1 MKRKMAI
8 KLQSHV
14 FCFFFLIQFNI
25 LYALEKCFSNSWR
38 IHENFT
44 QSDNPIPSCEWA
56 FKHRQNTEVFDAN
69 TSSNT
74 SVSSTLIK
82 QSPSPTTAPDWFIA
96 FHLRSH
102 FKNSFRVF
110 DQRYQN
116 TRKQWISRGK
126 TPRDSLEKTSL
137 EIHAETLELVFEI
150 L

>member
-1 MKRKMAI
+1 M
-8 KLQSHV
+8 
-14 FCFFFLIQFNI
+14 
-25 LYALEKCFSNSWR
+25 

-96 FHLRSH
+96 FHSRSH
-102 FKNSFRVF
+102 FKNPFRVF
-110 DQRYQN
+110 DQ
-116 TRKQWISRGK
+116 TF
-126 TPRDSLEKTSL
+126 
-137 EIHAETLELVFEI
+137 ELVFEMVHI
-150 L
+150 VSSAEIRNMSELHLS